1 MEIPVVQDVTWL
13 QILNPVNSVEEPLQR
28 FEATADVIR
37 DQVSR
42 IKIGDMKAIDT
53 ILHHHLNIRKLCSCW
68 IPHNLI
74 KAQKQ
79 VHAQEIQSR
88 SVKFGLQY
96 RYWRRNVDLLF
107 GYFKVSRNRQS
118 CQAND
123 CLLLIHGYGNR
134 GFRGLDC
141 KC

>member
-53 ILHHHLNIRKLCSCW
+53 ILHHHLNIRKLCSC
-68 IPHNLI
+68 
-74 KAQKQ
+74 
-79 VHAQEIQSR
+79 
-88 SVKFGLQY
+88 
-96 RYWRRNVDLLF
+96 
-107 GYFKVSRNRQS
+107 
-118 CQAND
+118 
-123 CLLLIHGYGNR
+123 
-134 GFRGLDC
+134 
-141 KC
+141 